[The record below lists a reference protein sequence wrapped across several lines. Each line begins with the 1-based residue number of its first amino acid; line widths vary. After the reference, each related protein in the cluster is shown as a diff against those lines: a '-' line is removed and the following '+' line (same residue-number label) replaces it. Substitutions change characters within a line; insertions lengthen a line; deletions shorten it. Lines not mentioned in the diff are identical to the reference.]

1 MGFQE
6 NNRRRKDRIRFRIKK
21 KIQGT
26 AERPRLVVFRSLNHV
41 YAQLVDDV
49 NSKTIVSASSKSK
62 EIEDKVKD
70 AKGKVDRSKEV
81 GKLIGEKA
89 KSANIEKVVFDRN
102 GYLYHGRV
110 KALADGAR
118 ESGLHF

>member
-6 NNRRRKDRIRFRIKK
+6 NNKRRKDRIRFRIKK
-21 KIQGT
+21 KIKGT
-26 AERPRLVVFRSLNHV
+26 ADRPRLVVYRSLNHV

-49 NSKTIVSASSKSK
+49 NSKTIASASSKSK
-62 EIEDKVKD
+62 EIEDKLKN
-70 AKGKVDRSKEV
+70 AKGKIDTSKEV

-89 KSANIEKVVFDRN
+89 KSAKIENIVFDRN

>member
-1 MGFQE
+1 MGYKE
-6 NNRRRKDRIRFRIKK
+6 NIQKRRDRARLRIKRK
-21 KIQGT
+21 VQGSP
-26 AERPRLVVFRSLNHV
+26 ERPRLVVYRSLTHI

-49 NSKTIVSASSKSK
+49 NSKTIVSASSTSK
-62 EIEDKVKD
+62 EIQDKVKN
-70 AKGKVDRSKEV
+70 AKSKIDRSKEV
-81 GKLIGEKA
+81 GKLLGEKA

>member
-1 MGFQE
+1 MGYKE
-6 NNRRRKDRIRFRIKK
+6 NIQKRRERARLRIKRK
-21 KIQGT
+21 VQGS
-26 AERPRLVVFRSLNHV
+26 AERPRLVVYRSLTHI

-49 NSKTIVSASSKSK
+49 NSKTIVSASSTSK
-62 EIEDKVKD
+62 EIQDKVKN
-70 AKGKVDRSKEV
+70 AKSKVDRSKEV
-81 GKLIGEKA
+81 GKLLGEKA

-110 KALADGAR
+110 KALAEGAR

>member
-1 MGFQE
+1 MGYKE
-6 NNRRRKDRIRFRIKK
+6 NIQKRRERARLRIKRK
-21 KIQGT
+21 VQGS
-26 AERPRLVVFRSLNHV
+26 AERPRLVVYRSLSHI

-62 EIEDKVKD
+62 EIEDKVKS
-70 AKGKVDRSKEV
+70 AKGKIDKSKEV

-110 KALADGAR
+110 KALAEGAR

>member
-1 MGFQE
+1 MGYKE
-6 NNRRRKDRIRFRIKK
+6 NIQKRRERARLRIKRK
-21 KIQGT
+21 VQGSP
-26 AERPRLVVFRSLNHV
+26 ERPRLVVYRSLTHI

-49 NSKTIVSASSKSK
+49 NSKTIVSASSTSK
-62 EIEDKVKD
+62 EIEDKIKG
-70 AKGKVDRSKEV
+70 AKSKIDRSKEV
-81 GKLIGEKA
+81 GKLLGEKA

-110 KALADGAR
+110 KALAEGAR

>member
-6 NNRRRKDRIRFRIKK
+6 SSKKRKERIRFRIKK

-49 NSKTIVSASSKSK
+49 NSKTIASASSKSK
-62 EIEDKVKD
+62 EIEDKVKS
-70 AKGKVDRSKEV
+70 ASGKVDKSKEV

>member
-6 NNRRRKDRIRFRIKK
+6 SSKRRKERIRFRIKK

-62 EIEDKVKD
+62 EIEAKVKG
-70 AKGKVDRSKEV
+70 ASGKVDKSKEV

-89 KSANIEKVVFDRN
+89 KSANIERVVFDRN

>member
-1 MGFQE
+1 MGYKE
-6 NNRRRKDRIRFRIKK
+6 NLKKRRERARLRIRRKL
-21 KIQGT
+21 QGT
-26 AERPRLVVFRSLNHV
+26 ADRPRLVVYRSLSHI
-41 YAQLVDDV
+41 YAQLVDDE
-49 NSKTIVSASSKSK
+49 NAKTIVSASSKSK
-62 EIEDKVKD
+62 EIEAKVKD
-70 AKGKVDRSKEV
+70 SKGKIDKSKEV

-89 KSANIEKVVFDRN
+89 KSANIESVIFDRN

>member
-1 MGFQE
+1 MGYKE
-6 NNRRRKDRIRFRIKK
+6 NLKKRRERARLRIRRKL
-21 KIQGT
+21 QGT
-26 AERPRLVVFRSLNHV
+26 ADRPRLVVYRSLSHI
-41 YAQLVDDV
+41 YQQLVDDE
-49 NSKTIVSASSKSK
+49 NAKTIVSASSKSK
-62 EIEDKVKD
+62 EIEAKVKD
-70 AKGKVDRSKEV
+70 SKGKIDKSKEV

-89 KSANIEKVVFDRN
+89 KSANIESVIFDRN

>member
-49 NSKTIVSASSKSK
+49 NSKTIVSASSNSK
-62 EIEDKVKD
+62 EIEDKLKN

>member
-1 MGFQE
+1 MGYKE
-6 NNRRRKDRIRFRIKK
+6 NIQKRRERARLRIKRK
-21 KIQGT
+21 VQGSP
-26 AERPRLVVFRSLNHV
+26 ERPRLVVYRSLTHI

-49 NSKTIVSASSKSK
+49 NSKTIVSASSTSK
-62 EIEDKVKD
+62 EIE
-70 AKGKVDRSKEV
+70 AKIKGAKSKIDRSKEV
-81 GKLIGEKA
+81 GKLLGEKA

-110 KALADGAR
+110 KALAEGAR